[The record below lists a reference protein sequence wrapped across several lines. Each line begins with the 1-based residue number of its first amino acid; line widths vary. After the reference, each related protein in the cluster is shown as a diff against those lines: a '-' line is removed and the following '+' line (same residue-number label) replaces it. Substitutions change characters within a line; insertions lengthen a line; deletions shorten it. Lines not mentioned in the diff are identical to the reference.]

1 MGALTGARVAEE
13 AVGER
18 DGPLHER
25 LHQALAGH
33 AADWA
38 APSLDAAFTRASLA
52 LAGAGSS
59 PDGEAIAAA
68 TYAADVLVLLAAE
81 GGLEASDIDVLCAEY
96 VALDPRDPRTA
107 RYDLFTRAVRS
118 PVLFELPPLV
128 AVGIQTGLL
137 LHFGVVTGLSMWRP
151 SQTGA
156 VECVFQLGSEQAT
169 RRVRATAKAALRR
182 SGGFALHGRA
192 TLRTAPLSRFGET
205 QDVLVARVD
214 EDASPRVD
222 AYLEECARAATPL
235 LEREYLLE
243 RGKARAVAL
252 VSASE
257 RRLMR
262 VGFDLHDGPIQ
273 DVLSLAHEVRH
284 FCDQLE
290 PFVVDSH
297 RERAVGRFEDVLARL
312 GELDRHLREVAQSL
326 ESKSV
331 VSRPLAEI
339 LHREVDAFALRWGIE
354 VRLEI
359 KGDAEM
365 ITSEQRIA
373 VFRAVQE
380 SLANVRE
387 HSGATRVD
395 IQVQARRNALHV
407 EITDNGVGF
416 EVSRALTRA
425 AQRGRLGLLGIAER
439 VRMLGGTFSIESE
452 PGSPTT
458 LSFTLPHWESQR
470 P

>member
-1 MGALTGARVAEE
+1 MGALSGARAAAGPIE
-13 AVGER
+13 APNEL
-18 DGPLHER
+18 LHER
-25 LHQALAGH
+25 FHAAITNR

-38 APSLDAAFTRASLA
+38 GPSLEAARARATLTLS
-52 LAGAGSS
+52 GAGTA
-59 PDGEAIAAA
+59 PEGERLAAA
-68 TYAADVLVLLAAE
+68 TYASDVLVLLAAE
-81 GGLEASDIDVLCAEY
+81 GGLDRTDVDVLTREY
-96 VALDPRDPRTA
+96 ALVDPREQQAA
-107 RYDLFTRAVRS
+107 RFDLFTRAVRS

-128 AVGIQTGLL
+128 AVGIQSEMLIL
-137 LHFGVVTGLSMWRP
+137 FGVCAGVSLWRP
-151 SQTGA
+151 TQSGSI
-156 VECVFQLGSEQAT
+156 ECVFQLGDDQTT

-182 SGGFALHGRA
+182 RGGLVLQGRA
-192 TLRTAPLSRFGET
+192 TLRTAAISRFGET
-205 QDVLVARVD
+205 NDVLVARVG
-214 EDASPRVD
+214 EDAQASVD
-222 AYLEECARAATPL
+222 AYLEECARAVTPL

-273 DVLSLAHEVRH
+273 DVLSLAHEIRH
-284 FCDQLE
+284 FRDQLE

-297 RERAVGRFEDVLARL
+297 RERAVGRFEDMLARL
-312 GELDRHLREVAQSL
+312 TELDKNLREVAQSL

-359 KGDAEM
+359 KGDPEM
-365 ITSEQRIA
+365 ITPEQRIA
-373 VFRAVQE
+373 VFRAIQE

-387 HSGATRVD
+387 HSGATRVV
-395 IQVQARRNALHV
+395 IVVHARKNALHV
-407 EITDNGVGF
+407 TITDNGVGF

-439 VRMLGGTFSIESE
+439 VRMLGGTFNIESE

-458 LSFTLPHWESQR
+458 LSFTLPHWESHR
-470 P
+470 